1 MWIELD
7 PKDLDA
13 FLEKLKPEDR
23 EKIEIYI
30 EIYGVLEDGTIERI
44 EEKQSFILV
53 KESHRSVRVN

>member
-44 EEKQSFILV
+44 EEK
-53 KESHRSVRVN
+53 

>member
-13 FLEKLKPEDR
+13 FLEKLKPKDR
-23 EKIEIYI
+23 EKI

-44 EEKQSFILV
+44 EEK
-53 KESHRSVRVN
+53 